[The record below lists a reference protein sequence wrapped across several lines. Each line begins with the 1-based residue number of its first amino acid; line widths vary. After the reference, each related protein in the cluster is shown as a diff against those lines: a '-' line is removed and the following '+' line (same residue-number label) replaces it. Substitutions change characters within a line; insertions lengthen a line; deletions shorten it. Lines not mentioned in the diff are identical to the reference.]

1 MTDLERSPSPRQH
14 LGRIVAGALLVV
26 LGTVWLL
33 EITGVVDVPWR
44 QVLAASLIVVGAV
57 LAWGARTD
65 RQGGLIALGVV
76 LTVATVFAGAVELVF
91 DQGFGGGVGDRVV
104 TAADVDGRRLAIG
117 SLTVDLRGGDLS
129 GDIEA
134 SVGIGELIVI
144 VDDASV
150 VTVEARSG
158 IGEVVVFGRSAGG
171 FGPELRVTADD
182 AAYRL
187 IVSVGIGKVE
197 VRE

>member
-1 MTDLERSPSPRQH
+1 VNGLDPKRPPRLQ
-14 LGRIVAGALLVV
+14 LGRIVGGALLVLFGV
-26 LGTVWLL
+26 LWLL
-33 EITGVVDVPWR
+33 EIAEVIDVSWR
-44 QVLAASLIVVGAV
+44 QVLAASLIVVGIA

-65 RQGGLIALGVV
+65 RHGGLITLGVV
-76 LTVATVFAGAVELVF
+76 LTLATVFSGVVEIVLEQRF
-91 DQGFGGGVGDRVV
+91 TGGVGDRVV
-104 TAADVDGRRLAIG
+104 TADDVDGRRLAIG
-117 SLTVDLRGGDLS
+117 SLTVDLRGANLS

-150 VTVEARSG
+150 VTVEAKSG

-171 FGPELRVTADD
+171 FGQELRVAVDD

>member
-1 MTDLERSPSPRQH
+1 VSDLERPPSPHLH
-14 LGRIVAGALLVV
+14 LGRIVGGALLVV

-33 EITGVVDVPWR
+33 EIAGVVDVPWQ
-44 QVLAASLIVVGAV
+44 QVLAGSLIVVGAV

-65 RQGGLIALGVV
+65 RHSGLVTLGIV
-76 LTVATVFAGAVELVF
+76 LTVATVFAGTVELVL
-91 DQGFGGGVGDRVV
+91 DQGFGGGIGDRVV
-104 TAADVDGRRLAIG
+104 TADDVDGRRLAIG
-117 SLTVDLRGGDLS
+117 SLTVDLRGADLS

-134 SVGIGELIVI
+134 SVGIGELIVL

-150 VTVEARSG
+150 ITVEARAG

-171 FGPELRVTADD
+171 FGPEMRVTVDD
-182 AAYRL
+182 AGYRL
-187 IVSVGIGKVE
+187 ILSVGIGKVE